1 MTSAASDFIRL
12 PDVRE
17 MTGLSKTEI
26 YRRIRDGR
34 FPRSLRLGH
43 RTAVWRKGDV
53 LAWKRGIIVND
64 LLS

>member
-1 MTSAASDFIRL
+1 MAKTDFIRL
-12 PDVRE
+12 AEVRQ

-34 FPRSLRLGH
+34 FPASIRLGW
-43 RTAVWRKGDV
+43 RTAVWRKDQV
-53 LAWKRGIIVND
+53 QAWKRDIIVHE